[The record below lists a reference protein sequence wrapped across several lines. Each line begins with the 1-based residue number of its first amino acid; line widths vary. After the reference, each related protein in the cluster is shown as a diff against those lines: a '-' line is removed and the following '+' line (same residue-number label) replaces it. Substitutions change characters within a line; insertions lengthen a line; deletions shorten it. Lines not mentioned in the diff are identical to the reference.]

1 MAAVALAPQPP
12 ILRRAEDRPW
22 RLVWRIIA
30 FRPGL
35 FGLSLVFSTLTFGL
49 PIATGLVLQA
59 FFDALTAP
67 APLGLGVVAVLAL
80 FVAVQAADVVAGT
93 GLSFLW
99 GSMLFTGTA
108 LVRRNLLRA
117 VLDGSAPGGRSGGR
131 LQLAGSPG
139 EALSRFRDDVDTVV
153 DSIDAWIDLFGRTI
167 FGAAAL
173 WIMLRIDAAV
183 TLAVVPPFVIAVAV
197 VARLGW
203 RIEALRRANRAALGR
218 VTGFMGDLF
227 AGVQALKVGGA
238 APHALTHLERLNDAR
253 RRAAVKD
260 RAFDELLDA
269 FSANIDRFA
278 VGAVLL
284 LAAQSMRSGSASGL
298 ETAFSVGDFALFAL
312 YLQELVW
319 LPDEVIRWLRGN
331 RQSAVSIERM
341 RKVVGRDEGTWLPAT
356 ALVEHRP
363 LELRRGAAP
372 EPVVY
377 PPRDRLRVLE
387 ARGLTYRHPGTDRG
401 VEGVDLRIEA
411 GTVTVVTGRVASGKT
426 TLLHAL
432 LGLLPRTA
440 PPASGH
446 PAPGT
451 RLAPVPAGYPAAG
464 SGTRP
469 KDGWGYPAPGT
480 QPQDR
485 VPGRRTG
492 GGTRHPAPGTRDGEV
507 RWNGQRLEGSAAFLG
522 PPRTAFTPQVPR
534 LFSATLRE
542 NVLLGLPE
550 ESARLAGAIRA
561 AVLER
566 DVERLE
572 RGLDTV
578 VGPRGTRLSG
588 GQVQRTA
595 AARMFVREPELL
607 VFDDLSSAL
616 DVETE
621 QLLWERLLE
630 PPSVTVLAVSH
641 RRAALRRADR
651 VVVLKDGRIE
661 DQGKL
666 EELLERCEEMRRIW
680 EGDAS

>member
-432 LGLLPRTA
+432 LGLLPLPAPTPPRPA

-451 RLAPVPAGYPAAG
+451 P
-464 SGTRP
+464 
-469 KDGWGYPAPGT
+469 
-480 QPQDR
+480 PQDR